1 MFSRTAQLFAALC
14 RACFIYPDK
23 VTMLAFDS
31 LNPEKSDREPSFFKN
46 SCVRFIIDEE
56 VDWGS
61 SRKRC
66 GGQRGRQVKL
76 WRRGARQ
83 NLLNRLFIRFIIS
96 DRAHSSA
103 LNSCTL
109 RTGRPCTATSGTN
122 SIRMPSPHTW
132 SATSQ
137 TVSSAVPA
145 RRF

>member
-61 SRKRC
+61 SSKTVWWPTRPSS
-66 GGQRGRQVKL
+66 QAL
-76 WRRGARQ
+76 AP
-83 NLLNRLFIRFIIS
+83 
-96 DRAHSSA
+96 RAASEF
-103 LNSCTL
+103 T
-109 RTGRPCTATSGTN
+109 
-122 SIRMPSPHTW
+122 
-132 SATSQ
+132 
-137 TVSSAVPA
+137 
-145 RRF
+145 